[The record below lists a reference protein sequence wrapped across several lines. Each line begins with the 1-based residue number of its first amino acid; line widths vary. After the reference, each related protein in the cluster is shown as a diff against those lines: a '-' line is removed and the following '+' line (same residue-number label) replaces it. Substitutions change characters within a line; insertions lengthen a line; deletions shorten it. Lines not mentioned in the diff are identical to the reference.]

1 MRSITALNA
10 EVYGSIEGNLIG
22 LLNVRYWNVAQGT
35 WGNVRM
41 KAMNAMRKNSNM
53 GIIIRRG
60 VLGVI
65 CSTENETRVANGA
78 PNFVKPASLCFR

>member
-35 WGNVRM
+35 WGIVRM
-41 KAMNAMRKNSNM
+41 KAMNAMRKSSNM
-53 GIIIRRG
+53 SILIRG
-60 VLGVI
+60 VFGVI
-65 CSTENETRVANGA
+65 CSAENETRVANGA
-78 PNFVKPASLCFR
+78 PRFIIPASVCSR